1 MTHVEAYEDFIPVP
15 RAARLKLPLAL
26 DRPDGFVVSDPESWP
41 RVHGRLEFYDRRLWF
56 MPPCG
61 DEQQDV
67 AVSVVSGLHGWA
79 RKSGDYVVGGNE
91 AGILLDGEARG
102 ADAAVWLRESLPP
115 RTGRFRTVP
124 PILAVEVAG
133 LDEDERDLR
142 QKAQW
147 YFAKGVKLV
156 WLVLPRTREVVVLT
170 KGGRTRRVKNGDAI
184 PATPL
189 LPGLTLRA
197 RDCFDQL

>member
-1 MTHVEAYEDFIPVP
+1 MEAYEDFIPVP
-15 RAARLKLPLAL
+15 RTARLKLPLAL

-56 MPPCG
+56 MPPGG

-67 AVSVVSGLHGWA
+67 AVSVVSGLHRWA

-133 LDEDERDLR
+133 LDEDERD
-142 QKAQW
+142 
-147 YFAKGVKLV
+147 FARRRSGTSRKG
-156 WLVLPRTREVVVLT
+156 
-170 KGGRTRRVKNGDAI
+170 
-184 PATPL
+184 
-189 LPGLTLRA
+189 
-197 RDCFDQL
+197 

>member
-1 MTHVEAYEDFIPVP
+1 MNLEAYEDVIPVP
-15 RAARLKLPLAL
+15 RAAILQFPLELP
-26 DRPDGFVVSDPESWP
+26 RPTGFSVKRPETWPTVS
-41 RVHGRLEFYDRRLWF
+41 GRLEFVRGRLWY

-61 DEQQDV
+61 EEQQYV
-67 AVSVVSGLHGWA
+67 AMSVGASLLQWA
-79 RKSGDYVVGGNE
+79 RMTGARFRVGGNE
-91 AGILLDGEARG
+91 AGMLLGGEARA
-102 ADAAVWLRESLPP
+102 ADAAVWPH
-115 RTGRFRTVP
+115 TGHVVGTEFQRSP

-133 LDEDERDLR
+133 QDEQEAALR
-142 QKAQW
+142 EKATW
-147 YFAKGVKLV
+147 YFAHGVKLV

-189 LPGLTLRA
+189 LPGLSMRA